1 MGAPQGEAIE
11 MVSRVEPDP
20 ELIALPSPPKRDRA
34 IAVGLMLLTSVA
46 ALIMAWSL
54 RGEARY
60 ALARGAPEDI
70 GALKT
75 FTPSASQANHYV
87 QGTGMLGTQGAI
99 RYGRAA
105 ESDSFRLA
113 PLAGNDKIWVEIRV
127 PEGFEGPRFIPPTT
141 FAGRLVPFSEAGL
154 RHASLRS
161 AVAEKGGVTV
171 PPDAWILVDGS
182 SPRASRWSLVL
193 IALFVA
199 FAGWNVFTVM
209 RLLGRVKDGALPSSE
224 DEGPRTRPGGAEPA
238 EPT

>member
-20 ELIALPSPPKRDRA
+20 ELIALPSPPKRDRG
-34 IAVGLMLLTSVA
+34 IAVGLMLLTSIA
-46 ALIMAWSL
+46 ALVMAWSL
-54 RGEARY
+54 RGEAHY
-60 ALARGAPEDI
+60 ALARGAPEEV
-70 GALKT
+70 GALKN
-75 FTPSASQANHYV
+75 FTPSSSQANHYV

-141 FAGRLVPFSEAGL
+141 FAGRLVPFSDAGL
-154 RHASLRS
+154 RHASLRG

-209 RLLGRVKDGALPSSE
+209 RLLARVKDGAAPSSDE
-224 DEGPRTRPGGAEPA
+224 EGPRTRPGGAEPA